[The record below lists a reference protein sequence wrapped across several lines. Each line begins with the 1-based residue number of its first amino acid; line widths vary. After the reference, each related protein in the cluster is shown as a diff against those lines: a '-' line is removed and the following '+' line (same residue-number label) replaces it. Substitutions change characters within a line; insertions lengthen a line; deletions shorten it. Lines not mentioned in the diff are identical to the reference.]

1 MKASEV
7 IEKVFTFGSD
17 FDYVKTCDTLKCGS
31 PDKEVKKVAVTMN
44 PTVDSIREA
53 QQWGADMMITHEPL
67 YYNHWDDH
75 SDESLETEKRAFLES
90 TGMTVYRFHDHPHRN
105 KPDMIAMGEYK
116 FLGLDGKIIHPDIF
130 ALTRVELNTPITPLE
145 LAKRIEDKLGIKYVR
160 IAGVRDE
167 ECTHISAMFGAP
179 GDIIDEISRPESE
192 IMIVGEIG
200 EWRNAEY
207 VRDAAALGRKK
218 SLLVLGHEGSE
229 RAGMV
234 YITEEFQK
242 LLPEIE
248 FKYIEC
254 GEVYSYTR

>member
-1 MKASEV
+1 MKASEI
-7 IEKVFTFGSD
+7 IEKVFTFGKD
-17 FDYVKTCDTLKCGS
+17 FHYEKTCDTLKCGS

-44 PTVDSIREA
+44 PTVGSIKEA
-53 QQWGADMMITHEPL
+53 FEWGADMMITHEPL
-67 YYNHWDDH
+67 YYNHWDEH

-90 TGMTVYRFHDHPHRN
+90 TGMTVYRFHDHPHRE
-105 KPDMIAMGEYK
+105 KQDMIAKGEYNA
-116 FLGLDGKIIHPDIF
+116 LELDGTVSYPDIF
-130 ALTRVELNTPITPLE
+130 ALTRVNMNTPITPVE

-167 ECTHISAMFGAP
+167 KCTHISAMFGAP
-179 GDIIDEISRPESE
+179 GNVIFELTRPETE
-192 IMIVGEIG
+192 IMIVGEIS
-200 EWRNAEY
+200 EWCCAEY

-234 YITEEFQK
+234 YITEKFKE

-254 GEVYSYTR
+254 GEVYTYTR

>member
-1 MKASEV
+1 MKAFE
-7 IEKVFTFGSD
+7 IIKKVFTFGSD
-17 FDYVKTCDTLKCGS
+17 FNYEKTCDTLKCGS
-31 PDKEVKKVAVTMN
+31 PDKEVKRVAVTMN
-44 PTVDSIREA
+44 PTVDTIRQAKE
-53 QQWGADMMITHEPL
+53 WGADMMITHEPL

-75 SDESLETEKRAFLES
+75 SDESLETEKRALLES

-105 KPDMIAMGEYK
+105 KPDLIAMGEYN
-116 FLGLDGKIIHPDIF
+116 FLGLDGTVTYPDIF
-130 ALTRVELNTPITPLE
+130 ALTRVELNTPMTPIE
-145 LAKRIEDKLGIKYVR
+145 LAKHIEDKLGIKYVR

-167 ECTHISAMFGAP
+167 KCSHISAMFGAP
-179 GDIIDEISRPESE
+179 GNVIFELTRPETE
-192 IMIVGEIG
+192 IMIVGEIS
-200 EWRNAEY
+200 EWCIGEY

-218 SLLVLGHEGSE
+218 ALLVLGHAGSE

-234 YITEEFQK
+234 YITGEFEK